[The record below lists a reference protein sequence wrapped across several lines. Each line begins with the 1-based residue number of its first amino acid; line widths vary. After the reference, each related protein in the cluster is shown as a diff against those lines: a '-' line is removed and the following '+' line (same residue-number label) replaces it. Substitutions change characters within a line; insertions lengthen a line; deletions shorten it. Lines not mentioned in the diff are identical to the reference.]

1 MSSDKRIAELK
12 INTIIIAIANLG
24 SKAITFILAPL
35 YSYYL
40 TVEEY
45 GQMDLITTMISLIVP
60 LVCLDIYEATFRFAG
75 NYIDNKKKILS
86 SSLAISIPIVL
97 VSVISAVATIL
108 ITNLGQ
114 GILIAFCLLSIMGDA
129 VNSILAQYLRG
140 INNIKAFAMSGV
152 LNSIVL
158 LVVNFITLIM
168 LNLHLYGWVLSFLI
182 AKFVVTIFLCVKA
195 NVNNDFSFSSID
207 RKLVHEL
214 LRFSIPLV
222 PTAVMW
228 WIMNASDRYM
238 ISFFLGVGA
247 NGLYSAASK
256 IPNILSVFENIFY
269 QAWQTS
275 AINAADSHNRDAFY
289 SHVFNNYLQ
298 FLCIG
303 TMGLLIVSKPIMG
316 MFNEAYFSAWT
327 CLPFLIISI
336 VFHAISGT
344 LGSIYTVFKNTK
356 GALYSTV
363 IGATVN
369 ITLNLIA
376 IPKLG
381 INGAALTTCI
391 GYLVTFMYRW
401 FDTRK
406 KIKIEL
412 DLTDNIILLLCVVVF
427 VWLYYQTG
435 LVYLC
440 FKVILL
446 VCAIFYKRKMLIS
459 LFRR

>member
-1 MSSDKRIAELK
+1 
-12 INTIIIAIANLG
+12 
-24 SKAITFILAPL
+24 
-35 YSYYL
+35 
-40 TVEEY
+40 
-45 GQMDLITTMISLIVP
+45 
-60 LVCLDIYEATFRFAG
+60 
-75 NYIDNKKKILS
+75 
-86 SSLAISIPIVL
+86 
-97 VSVISAVATIL
+97 
-108 ITNLGQ
+108 
-114 GILIAFCLLSIMGDA
+114 
-129 VNSILAQYLRG
+129 
-140 INNIKAFAMSGV
+140 
-152 LNSIVL
+152 
-158 LVVNFITLIM
+158 
-168 LNLHLYGWVLSFLI
+168 
-182 AKFVVTIFLCVKA
+182 
-195 NVNNDFSFSSID
+195 
-207 RKLVHEL
+207 
-214 LRFSIPLV
+214 
-222 PTAVMW
+222 
-228 WIMNASDRYM
+228 
-238 ISFFLGVGA
+238 
-247 NGLYSAASK
+247 
-256 IPNILSVFENIFY
+256 
-269 QAWQTS
+269 
-275 AINAADSHNRDAFY
+275 
-289 SHVFNNYLQ
+289 
-298 FLCIG
+298 
-303 TMGLLIVSKPIMG
+303 MGLLIVSKPIMG
-316 MFNEAYFSAWT
+316 LFNEAYFSAWT

-435 LVYLC
+435 LVYVC

-446 VCAIFYKRKMLIS
+446 VCSMFYKRKMLIS